1 MKGCYWKHFSC
12 VICYFESVSAICI
25 YSKVDDKRK
34 KSSNMDMSPFMR
46 LFWLTLRISKENN
59 MEMSIIFLNKHLAL
73 DFFPK
78 VLLTLVSLQQ
88 VRSQQEESD
97 LLLSSYL
104 QKEEVVSRRF
114 FLYSIFSQVGKI
126 ANYD

>member
-1 MKGCYWKHFSC
+1 
-12 VICYFESVSAICI
+12 
-25 YSKVDDKRK
+25 
-34 KSSNMDMSPFMR
+34 MDMSPFMW

-59 MEMSIIFLNKHLAL
+59 MEMSIIFCNKHLAL

-104 QKEEVVSRRF
+104 QKEVVSRRF

-126 ANYD
+126 ANYN

>member
-1 MKGCYWKHFSC
+1 
-12 VICYFESVSAICI
+12 
-25 YSKVDDKRK
+25 
-34 KSSNMDMSPFMR
+34 MDMSPFMW

-73 DFFPK
+73 DFFSK

-114 FLYSIFSQVGKI
+114 FRYSIFSQVGKI